1 MSASRSSAVR
11 SRSVGGPA
19 QRATWRLGAI
29 SLLLVAAI
37 VGLFAKYG
45 ANVFSSGGSSDYQSG
60 DEAVWEKW
68 RPVDRSA
75 ESDTGAEYA
84 ALRETKPERRPT
96 ANDRSDLEL
105 KDIPFD
111 GAAAYEYLK
120 QVCAIGPRRSG
131 SAGMRKQQEL
141 LVAHFKKLGAK
152 IELQRFQTR
161 HPLDGSVVPLAN
173 LIVTWHPE
181 RRERVLLCCHY
192 DTRPYPENDPNPAK
206 RKSDFIGANDGA
218 SSVGL
223 LMQLGKSMPKVEG
236 KVGVDFVFF
245 DAEELVYEEGGFKRG
260 DYFIG
265 SYWFAN
271 EYKRKPPKHK
281 YRAGILLDMVA
292 DAELHLYKDRHSLAF
307 PAARPIVEEV
317 WKLAAELEVR
327 EFIDAKGH
335 LVQDDHLML
344 NEFGGIPTID
354 IIDFDYPRPGDETYW
369 HTTSDVPE
377 NCSALSLA
385 KVGWVVE
392 EWLKRTVPK

>member
-1 MSASRSSAVR
+1 M
-11 SRSVGGPA
+11 
-19 QRATWRLGAI
+19 
-29 SLLLVAAI
+29 SLLVVAAI
-37 VGLFAKYG
+37 VALFAKYG
-45 ANVFSSGGSSDYQSG
+45 ANVFSSGGSGDFKSG
-60 DEAVWEKW
+60 GAVVGGDGPTGE
-68 RPVDRSA
+68 RSV
-75 ESDTGAEYA
+75 EEDGDTEYA

-96 ANDRSDLEL
+96 ANDRSDLDL

-141 LVAHFKKLGAK
+141 LIAHFKELGAK

-161 HPLDGSVVPLAN
+161 HPLDGSVVPLVN

-192 DTRPYPENDPNPAK
+192 DTRPYPENDPVPAK

-218 SSVGL
+218 SGVGL
-223 LMQLGKSMPKVEG
+223 LMQLGKSMPNLEG

-271 EYKRKPPKHK
+271 EYKQKPPKHN

-317 WKLAAELEVR
+317 WKLAAELKVR

-354 IIDFDYPRPGDETYW
+354 IIDFDYPRLGGESYW
-369 HTTSDVPE
+369 HTTRDVPE

-385 KVGWVVE
+385 KVGWVVA